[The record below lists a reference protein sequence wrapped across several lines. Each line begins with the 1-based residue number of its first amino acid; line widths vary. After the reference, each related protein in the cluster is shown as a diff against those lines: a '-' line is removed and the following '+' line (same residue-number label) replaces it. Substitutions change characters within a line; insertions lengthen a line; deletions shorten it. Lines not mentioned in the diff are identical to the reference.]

1 MKRSLFALALAA
13 AIPFSAQADDKL
25 SYTYIEG
32 NYNHVNQELP
42 SPLGTI
48 DGDGD
53 GFGVRGSF
61 EFGES
66 GFYGFGGYQQADVE
80 FTLPGSRPELDISQ
94 TELGLGYAHDL
105 SDNLDLISELAWN
118 DFDIDDFGS
127 EDGYRAS
134 VGLRGSFT
142 ENFEGLI
149 KANYNDGDN
158 ADGDFSGTLGAQYKF
173 TQTWGVVGE
182 ATIGDDYEIYTV
194 GLRASF

>member
-1 MKRSLFALALAA
+1 MKRSLIALALAA
-13 AIPFSAQADDKL
+13 LLPLSAQADDKL
-25 SYTYIEG
+25 SYTYVEADYI
-32 NYNHVNQELP
+32 NV
-42 SPLGTI
+42 
-48 DGDGD
+48 DGDAD

-66 GFYGFGGYQQADVE
+66 GFYGFGGWNQVE
-80 FTLPGSRPELDISQ
+80 VDGVNVDIDS
-94 TELGLGYAHDL
+94 TELGLGYAHGL
-105 SDNLDLISELAWN
+105 SDNLDLISEIAWN
-118 DFDIDDFGS
+118 DIDVDGFGS

-158 ADGDFSGTLGAQYKF
+158 ADGDFTGTIGAQYKF

-182 ATIGDDYEIYTV
+182 IEAGDGGETYLV